1 MREFFNDDW
10 TPAAGEDGTL
20 FEPGRQFEW
29 AWLLARYGLLR
40 QDDRA
45 LAAAR
50 ALYANGRKGIGPRPP
65 VALDA
70 MNDDMTIRSPR
81 ARLWPQTEWLKSSL
95 ILAKISAGGERHLYL
110 EDAATA
116 LRALRLYLTDDGLWR
131 DKRFPNGTFLDE
143 PAPAS
148 SFYHIIAAFDP
159 LSRTF
164 KALDLGDGR
173 KLTLG
178 SDWRR
183 KEPAGVQAGDAC
195 AQPAQPSN
203 GPTTAGAARGRRRRG
218 SIRDIALRPDDPA
231 LIGASYDSRSVRPR
245 LWKRAPRVAST
256 VSRPACR
263 VDRFGAAKARA
274 AMAGRSTAARR
285 SLAPERPGTGALP
298 REAGSQGVSPRPT
311 SHGLCWFFP
320 PEESPLAERSWIRLK
335 FLVTKK

>member
-1 MREFFNDDW
+1 
-10 TPAAGEDGTL
+10 
-20 FEPGRQFEW
+20 
-29 AWLLARYGLLR
+29 
-40 QDDRA
+40 
-45 LAAAR
+45 
-50 ALYANGRKGIGPRPP
+50 
-65 VALDA
+65 
-70 MNDDMTIRSPR
+70 MTIRSPR

-245 LWKRAPRVAST
+245 LWKRAPRVAPP
-256 VSRPACR
+256 VSRRPLRRRQGPRRHGRAVHCR
-263 VDRFGAAKARA
+263 SAVTRPRA
-274 AMAGRSTAARR
+274 SWNRCAAARGR
-285 SLAPERPGTGALP
+285 IPRRLSAPDIARIML
-298 REAGSQGVSPRPT
+298 V
-311 SHGLCWFFP
+311 FP
-320 PEESPLAERSWIRLK
+320 SRRESPCRALLD
-335 FLVTKK
+335 